1 MSCRT
6 RYCMDRFITAQ
17 GGGEIRRQKGDV
29 VDLLKLEDIAG
40 GALQEKANAAM
51 QKVLDNLQ
59 DPNTPWKNK
68 RSITMKIAFSQNE
81 CRDDTA
87 VEVSVETKLAP
98 VSPVVTRMAIG
109 KDLVTGET
117 YAQEY
122 GKQIRGQMS
131 LDLGQ
136 QGTVRIGGD
145 TVDKETG
152 EVVSDSKIVGMR
164 KAAL

>member
-1 MSCRT
+1 M
-6 RYCMDRFITAQ
+6 
-17 GGGEIRRQKGDV
+17 
-29 VDLLKLEDIAG
+29 DLLRLEDIAG

-51 QKVLDNLQ
+51 RKVIDNMQ

-68 RSITMKIAFSQNE
+68 RQITIKIAFSQNE
-81 CRDDTA
+81 DRDDTA
-87 VEVSVETKLAP
+87 VELSVETKLAP

-109 KDLVTGET
+109 RDLRTGET

-131 LDLGQ
+131 FDLGP
-136 QGTVRIGGD
+136 QGAPVQIGDD
-145 TVDKETG
+145 TVDPETG
-152 EVVSDSKIVGMR
+152 EVVANGDNKVTDFR